1 MSSKALD
8 IDIQTCL
15 WQPVHRLLCSGASTL
30 LWAASSPSRRYQHG
44 ECDYPTETMRPS
56 NKLGQC
62 RSRARYQDEME
73 VLWTH
78 SYTSHNNNM
87 LIHTKRCVHSSCAG
101 HSWAIWKD
109 RFILKVTEFLW
120 KWYFLLFLHLRNV
133 QWKAAAEM
141 LNSSFSKTARWVTV
155 HYIILELKESRTK
168 THFHNF
174 GGINVHAMPQY
185 LQCMFL
191 ATTFTVF
198 LKSKV
203 NQQSIALYFSFY
215 WSLQWRCQ
223 NIVSRVRDTSR
234 FRRVINQM
242 ESN

>member
-1 MSSKALD
+1 MGNVITPLRQWDLWTNWVNAEAGRGTKMRWKFCEHILTQATT
-8 IDIQTCL
+8 ITCL
-15 WQPVHRLLCSGASTL
+15 YTQKGVCTPVV
-30 LWAASSPSRRYQHG
+30 Q
-44 ECDYPTETMRPS
+44 D
-56 NKLGQC
+56 C
-62 RSRARYQDEME
+62 R
-73 VLWTH
+73 
-78 SYTSHNNNM
+78 
-87 LIHTKRCVHSSCAG
+87 
-101 HSWAIWKD
+101 HSWAIWKV

-133 QWKAAAEM
+133 QWKTAAEM
-141 LNSSFSKTARWVTV
+141 LNSSFSKTAHWVTV

-174 GGINVHAMPQY
+174 GGINVPAMPQY

-223 NIVSRVRDTSR
+223 NIVSRVQDTSR